1 MEKKQIR
8 YTRRNKKGIK
18 MRWTCLIALDKMQK
32 IKRASTTK
40 LKLTGQCDWDKVLA
54 NMNKWYLACKKCPP
68 RHYGEKWNK
77 EKEIILRQC
86 EELYLS
92 IIKYSN
98 YYPAPFMSNDSG
110 LAGPS
115 DRYINISRITWN
127 PQENGWDYSH
137 SKELAG
143 DQYWKPQGKKPV
155 KIIKQG
161 TPEHDWA
168 KLDYEAH
175 RDYYRGHKRVVPNG
189 GAKLTRS
196 GEGFTDCG
204 GNGRFG
210 QRIIVKNGY

>member
-1 MEKKQIR
+1 M
-8 YTRRNKKGIK
+8 TRRFTKRNKGGVKTTSTLLTGVKK
-18 MRWTCLIALDKMQK
+18 MQTLHRTAKTNKRLRNQHDFEGSLNKMAKWLIAV
-32 IKRASTTK
+32 S
-40 LKLTGQCDWDKVLA
+40 
-54 NMNKWYLACKKCPP
+54 KCPP

-92 IIKYSN
+92 ILKYSN

-115 DRYINISRITWN
+115 DRYISISRITWN
-127 PQENGWDYSH
+127 PQENGWDYTH
-137 SKELAG
+137 SKDLAG
-143 DQYWKPQGKKPV
+143 DQYWKPQPKKPV

-168 KLDYEAH
+168 KLDYESH
-175 RDYYRGHKRVVPNG
+175 RDYYNGYKRVVPNG
-189 GAKLTRS
+189 GAKLTRDA
-196 GEGFTDCG
+196 GAGFTDCG